1 MLSAALLIAYDP
13 IIWCAFTYMPATLPM
28 LPAVLDTCRIFFVGA
43 FSSKGSSTCESSAG
57 PAAFVRTTFRNASGS
72 SVNAESTIAC
82 RARSVADYAEQG
94 REREKRTMPA
104 LLMR

>member
-13 IIWCAFTYMPATLPM
+13 TIWCSFTCMPATLPM

-43 FSSKGSSTCESSAG
+43 RSRKGSSTCESSAG
-57 PAAFVRTTFRNASGS
+57 PAAFVHTTRRNTSGS

-82 RARSVADYAEQG
+82 ASLVHQ
-94 REREKRTMPA
+94 
-104 LLMR
+104 